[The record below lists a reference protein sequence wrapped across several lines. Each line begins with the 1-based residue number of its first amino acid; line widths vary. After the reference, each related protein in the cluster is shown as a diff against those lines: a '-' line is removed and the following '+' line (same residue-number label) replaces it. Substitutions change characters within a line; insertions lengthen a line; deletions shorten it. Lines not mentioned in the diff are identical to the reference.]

1 MKSQTNVKARLQSL
15 QCHFTWDELTKETKP
30 GTVKETVEN
39 IGTDKR
45 NCWLPHIYNLQG
57 YLHHRLGSDD
67 KALKFLHRAT
77 EDFHRRH
84 DAEEGPWLMVNYGN
98 LAWLLHL
105 MGRQAES
112 ERYLALAEG
121 LMSGSQD
128 ELHPEVAAEK
138 AWTLMALVSDH
149 LQKVEELLLAAVEGE
164 PERVEWKT
172 TLVLASVRAQKH
184 KRFLNRE
191 TWQRLHRARQED
203 PKNLCIA
210 VTLLYHQA
218 RRGEDVEDEA
228 WELARQ
234 VLRSPVSSYSGLK
247 QLLRLYKDFLSID
260 EAVQMAEDA
269 LREHPDER
277 YLKRC
282 AALSYYW
289 KITCNKGAPVTSSM
303 KDRAIRLHQEVIAL
317 YPDTCLV
324 KKMHLADVHAQTVQ
338 EHLRNPERMKNQ
350 ATADRMYQELFKHY
364 PDPANQQLLFNHYGR
379 LWNRRKN
386 YRHALECHKSAAM
399 MEPQGYYRDLSI
411 KFLQI
416 TLARYTKWAAEIEEF
431 LENLPGDEP

>member
-1 MKSQTNVKARLQSL
+1 MEARLKSL
-15 QCHFTWDELTKETKP
+15 QCHFTWDEVSQETKP
-30 GTVKETVEN
+30 QAVRDDLEDV
-39 IGTDKR
+39 GTDEG

-67 KALKFLHRAT
+67 KALEFLHRAT
-77 EDFHRRH
+77 EDFHRRR
-84 DAEEGPWLMVNYGN
+84 DAERGPWLMVNYGN

-121 LMSGSQD
+121 LMSESQD

-149 LQKVEELLLAAVEGE
+149 LQKVEELLLAAVERE

-172 TLVLASVRAQKH
+172 TLVLAAVRAQKH
-184 KRFLNRE
+184 ESSLKE
-191 TWQRLHRARQED
+191 DTWQRLHRARQED
-203 PKNLCIA
+203 PENLYVA
-210 VTLLYHQA
+210 VKLLHHRA
-218 RRGEDVEDEA
+218 RRGEDVADEA
-228 WELARQ
+228 RELARQ

-247 QLLRLYKDFLSID
+247 PALRLYKEILSID
-260 EAVQMAEDA
+260 EAVQLAEDA

-289 KITCNKGAPVTSSM
+289 KIIYNEGDPVTPSM

-324 KKMHLADVHAQTVQ
+324 KEINLTNIHACGDVWRADQ
-338 EHLRNPERMKNQ
+338 
-350 ATADRMYQELFKHY
+350 MYQELLERSLS
-364 PDPANQQLLFNHYGR
+364 PAHQQMLFNFYGR
-379 LWNRRKN
+379 HLFYKCRDYRRSME
-386 YRHALECHKSAAM
+386 YHWRAATV
-399 MEPQGYYRDLSI
+399 EPQGYHRDHSIRFLKKSLGRYRRVMSPEILA
-411 KFLQI
+411 FLKTQS
-416 TLARYTKWAAEIEEF
+416 
-431 LENLPGDEP
+431 